1 MLMTSC
7 YLTMASKASIE
18 PLGDDSPS
26 LDRLS
31 LDDGYVGGGNDDTP
45 RQRIHSARSATDP
58 FARHGPL
65 ADSVNALVDST
76 ELAGRAAWSAGP
88 STSTSS
94 SDLHSNSERGSSPT
108 SSLDSEIMKLS
119 AGSSTDHDRF
129 FRAFATGPQIP
140 ATTTALPTAV
150 LVSGAVP
157 IASYRSHSGSFSEFE
172 RGNALSDNIDLRPRA
187 SSHDSGTFH
196 VGNRLQMSSSNPP
209 AGISNLST
217 NIAMSLAGP
226 SSSSSSGSTVRTGA
240 STTAAPI
247 NSETWG
253 KGKEFYPAASSSMFR

>member
-7 YLTMASKASIE
+7 YLTMASKAASIE

-31 LDDGYVGGGNDDTP
+31 LDDGYLGGGNDDTP
-45 RQRIHSARSATDP
+45 RQRVHSATDP

-76 ELAGRAAWSAGP
+76 ELAGRAAWSAAP

-94 SDLHSNSERGSSPT
+94 SDLHSNSDRGSSPT

-140 ATTTALPTAV
+140 ATATALATAV
-150 LVSGAVP
+150 PATGTVP
-157 IASYRSHSGSFSEFE
+157 ITSYRSHSGSFSEFE

-187 SSHDSGTFH
+187 SSHDSGTYH
-196 VGNRLQMSSSNPP
+196 IGSRLQMSSSNPP
-209 AGISNLST
+209 AGISNLAT
-217 NIAMSLAGP
+217 NIAVSLASP
-226 SSSSSSGSTVRTGA
+226 SSSSSSGSTVRRTG
-240 STTAAPI
+240 SSSTAAVPI
-247 NSETWG
+247 NSEMWG
-253 KGKEFYPAASSSMFR
+253 KGREFYPAASSGTFR